1 MAAPAPPLSP
11 PSRGDPD
18 LAHPILL
25 YDGQC
30 PLCLTAV
37 RFVLRHDRHAVFRFC
52 ALQSELGR
60 RLSHAGACDG
70 ESGESVLL
78 YHRGRCV
85 GFSEAALQTLGLL
98 PAPWS
103 WLAVLRRVPSRLRDS
118 VYRMIAQRR
127 AAWFGRNEVCLFA
140 LPGQEDRFLTS
151 ATPET

>member
-11 PSRGDPD
+11 PSRGEPD
-18 LAHPILL
+18 LARPILL

-37 RFVLRHDRHAVFRFC
+37 RFVLRHDRPAVFRFC

-70 ESGESVLL
+70 EAGETVLL
-78 YHRGRCV
+78 YHRGRCF
-85 GFSEAALQTLGLL
+85 GFSEAAFRTLGLL

-103 WLAVLRRVPSRLRDS
+103 WLAVLRMVPSPVRDAAYRL
-118 VYRMIAQRR
+118 IARR
-127 AAWFGRNEVCLFA
+127 RTAWFGRNEVCLFA

-151 ATPET
+151 ATPEA

>member
-1 MAAPAPPLSP
+1 MAGQAAPLS
-11 PSRGDPD
+11 SHSPD
-18 LAHPILL
+18 MVGFAYPILL

-30 PLCLTAV
+30 PLCLRAV

-78 YHRGRCV
+78 YHKGLCY
-85 GFSEAALQTLGLL
+85 GSSEAALRTLGLL

-103 WLAVLRRVPSRLRDS
+103 WLAVMRIVPPPVRNA
-118 VYRMIAQRR
+118 VYRGIARR
-127 AAWFGRNEVCLFA
+127 RGAWFGRNEACLFA
-140 LPGQEDRFLTS
+140 VPGQEDRFLT
-151 ATPET
+151 ATTQET